1 VTVPT
6 SEIGY
11 AGSSDTFAGWWGSLE
26 DEHVPELR
34 WPLSVAVYDRMR
46 RGDAQVMSVLRAV
59 TMPIRRTGWRLD
71 PAGSREEVFRPLA
84 EDLGLPIVGVEPLAT
99 RRARDRFSWP
109 EHLRMAL
116 LELVYGHMPFEQ
128 LYRYDEDAGIHRL
141 RKLAPRM
148 PQTIAKFNVARDGGL
163 VSIEQHAP
171 PDAARGELTV
181 TIPVER
187 LVVYVHEREGGNW
200 RGQSLLRSAWKA
212 WVLKDPA
219 LKTWVQ
225 TIDRNGMGVPVATAP
240 EADTDLAKYVDLAK
254 GLRAGSNSGAG
265 LPHGAKLE
273 LLGVTG
279 DLPDANPLVRYLDE
293 QIARAVLAHVLNLG
307 TQTGSWA
314 LGSVLADVL
323 TQSLQALAEQI
334 ADTATQH
341 IVEDWVDVN
350 FGPDEPA
357 PKIVFDEIGAQ
368 QAVTAQALKML
379 IESGA
384 IFMDR
389 ATEEAIRQR
398 YGLPPKTAPI
408 PVEEA

>member
-11 AGSSDTFAGWWGSLE
+11 ATSSDTTYAGWWGSLE

-34 WPLSVAVYDRMR
+34 WPLSVAVYDQMR
-46 RGDAQVMSVLRAV
+46 RGDAQVQSVLRAV

-84 EDLGLPIVGVEPLAT
+84 DDLGLPVVGVEPVTT
-99 RRARDRFSWP
+99 RRARDRFSWT
-109 EHLRMAL
+109 EHLRLAL

-128 LYRYDEDAGIHRL
+128 VYRYDESAGLFRL

-148 PQTIAKFNVARDGGL
+148 PRSLSRVNVASDGGL
-163 VSIEQHAP
+163 ISIEQHGGRRP
-171 PDAARGELTV
+171 
-181 TIPVER
+181 IPVR
-187 LVVYVHEREGGNW
+187 QLVVYVHDREGGNW
-200 RGQSLLRSAWKA
+200 YGQSLLRSAWKA

-225 TIDRNGMGVPVATAP
+225 TIDRNGMGVPVYTAGEDGEDLGKGIALAT
-240 EADTDLAKYVDLAK
+240 
-254 GLRAGSNSGAG
+254 GLRSGSNSGAG
-265 LPHGAKLE
+265 LPKGAKLE

-323 TQSLQALAEQI
+323 TQSLQGTAEQI
-334 ADTATQH
+334 ADTANQH
-341 IVEDWVDVN
+341 VVEDWVDVN

-357 PKIVFDEIGAQ
+357 PKIVFDEIGSQ
-368 QAVTAQALKML
+368 QAATAAALKML
-379 IESGA
+379 VDSGLV
-384 IFMDR
+384 FPDR
-389 ATEEAIRQR
+389 ATEEALRQT

-408 PVEEA
+408 PVEDA

>member
-6 SEIGY
+6 SEIGH
-11 AGSSDTFAGWWGSLE
+11 ASSGQMPATDWWGSLDE
-26 DEHVPELR
+26 EHVPELR
-34 WPLSVAVYDRMR
+34 WPASVAVYDRMR

-71 PAGSREEVFRPLA
+71 PNGSRPEVYGPLS
-84 EDLGLPIVGVEPLAT
+84 EDLGLPVVGVELPPT
-99 RRARDRFSWP
+99 RRTKDRFSWS
-109 EHLRMAL
+109 EHLRLAL
-116 LELVYGHMPFEQ
+116 LELVYGHMFFEQ
-128 LYRYDEDAGIHRL
+128 QYRIDDAGMARL

-148 PQTIAKFNVARDGGL
+148 PRTIARINVARDGGL
-163 VSIEQHAP
+163 ISIEQHKP
-171 PDAARGELTV
+171 LDSRRTEPTV

-187 LVVYVHEREGGNW
+187 LVAYVHEREGGNW

-225 TIDRNGMGVPVATAP
+225 TIDRNGMGVPVYTAGEEGEDLEKGISLAT
-240 EADTDLAKYVDLAK
+240 
-254 GLRAGSNSGAG
+254 GLRSGSNSGAG
-265 LPHGAKLE
+265 LPKGAKLE

-341 IVEDWVDVN
+341 VVEDWVDLN

-357 PKIVFDEIGAQ
+357 PKVVFEEIGSQ
-368 QAVTAQALKML
+368 QAATAQALKML
-379 IESGA
+379 VDSGLV
-384 IFMDR
+384 FPDR
-389 ATEEAIRQR
+389 ATEEALRQM
-398 YGLPPKTAPI
+398 YGLPPKTPS
-408 PVEEA
+408 P

>member
-11 AGSSDTFAGWWGSLE
+11 ASTSSTLAGWWTSLE

-34 WPLSVAVYDRMR
+34 WPLSVGVYDRMR

-84 EDLGLPIVGVEPLAT
+84 DDLGLPVVGMDPTAS
-99 RRARDRFSWP
+99 RRGRDRFSWS
-109 EHLRMAL
+109 EHLRLAL
-116 LELVYGHMPFEQ
+116 LELVYGHMFFEQ
-128 LYRYDEDAGIHRL
+128 VYRFDEAAGLFRL

-148 PQTIAKFNVARDGGL
+148 ARSLSKVNVAADGGL
-163 VSIEQHAP
+163 ISIEQYGGTRP
-171 PDAARGELTV
+171 
-181 TIPVER
+181 IPVR
-187 LVVYVHEREGGNW
+187 QLVAYVHEREGGNW
-200 RGQSLLRSAWKA
+200 YGQSLLRSAWKA

-225 TIDRNGMGVPVATAP
+225 TIDRNGMGVPVYTAGEQGEDLDKGTALAT
-240 EADTDLAKYVDLAK
+240 
-254 GLRAGSNSGAG
+254 GLRSGSNSGAG
-265 LPHGAKLE
+265 IPKDAKLE
-273 LLGVTG
+273 LLGVSG

-307 TQTGSWA
+307 NQTGSWA

-341 IVEDWVDVN
+341 VVEDWVDVN

-357 PKIVFDEIGAQ
+357 PRIVFDEIGSQ
-368 QAVTAQALKML
+368 MTATAAALKML
-379 IESGA
+379 VEAGVV
-384 IFMDR
+384 FPDR
-389 ATEEAIRQR
+389 EMEEAVRQQH
-398 YGLPPKTAPI
+398 GLPPKGGSA
-408 PVEEA
+408 A

>member
-1 VTVPT
+1 LTVPT

-11 AGSSDTFAGWWGSLE
+11 AGTSSALSGWWASIE

-84 EDLGLPIVGVEPLAT
+84 DDLGLPIVGMDPVVG

-116 LELVYGHMPFEQ
+116 LELVYGHMFFEQ
-128 LYRYDEDAGIHRL
+128 VYRFDEVTGIFRL

-148 PQTIAKFNVARDGGL
+148 PRSLSKVNVAADGGL
-163 VSIEQHAP
+163 ISIEQYGGTRP
-171 PDAARGELTV
+171 
-181 TIPVER
+181 IPVR
-187 LVVYVHEREGGNW
+187 QLVAYAHEREGGNW
-200 RGQSLLRSAWKA
+200 YGQSLLRSAWKA

-225 TIDRNGMGVPVATAP
+225 TIDRNGMGVPVYTGA
-240 EADTDLAKYVDLAK
+240 EGEDLEKGTELAK
-254 GLRAGSNSGAG
+254 GLRSGSNSGAG
-265 LPHGAKLE
+265 LPNGATLK
-273 LLGVTG
+273 LLGVEG

-341 IVEDWVDVN
+341 VVEDWVDVN

-357 PKIVFDEIGAQ
+357 PRIVFDEIGAQ

-398 YGLPPKTAPI
+398 YGLPPKTAPAPAPAI
-408 PVEEA
+408 EE